1 MVKFIRNSTVYTF
14 VLLLSIFLLVHR
26 QAETD
31 TETGTHINAK
41 NPIEA
46 GRYLVTIGGCNDCHT
61 DGYLQKE
68 GKIPEKDW
76 LTGSIMGW
84 RGPWG
89 MTYASNLR
97 LFVQNVDEDDFVET
111 IKTRKSMPPMPW
123 MNVNKMSEKDA
134 RAIYKY
140 LKFLGAKGD
149 EMPRAVHPDKEPK
162 TPYIWLVPA
171 NSIPDNKVSKI
182 NN

>member
-1 MVKFIRNSTVYTF
+1 MNETIKIKLVFFLMLLIS
-14 VLLLSIFLLVHR
+14 LLLLLKCQTDSSSNSEMFLK
-26 QAETD
+26 AKTD
-31 TETGTHINAK
+31 V
-41 NPIEA
+41 EA

-61 DGYLQKE
+61 DRYLQKE

-76 LTGSIMGW
+76 LTGSKLGW

-89 MTYASNLR
+89 TTYASNLR

-123 MNVNKMSEKDA
+123 MNVNKMSKKDA

>member
-1 MVKFIRNSTVYTF
+1 MNETIKIKLVFFLMLLIS
-14 VLLLSIFLLVHR
+14 LLLLLKCQRDSSSNFEMFLK
-26 QAETD
+26 AKTD
-31 TETGTHINAK
+31 
-41 NPIEA
+41 IEA
-46 GRYLVTIGGCNDCHT
+46 GRYLVTIGGCNDCHI

-89 MTYASNLR
+89 TTYASNLR
-97 LFVQNVDEDDFVET
+97 LFVQDVDEDDFVET

-134 RAIYKY
+134 RSVYKY
-140 LKFLGAKGD
+140 IKSLGAKGE
-149 EMPRAVHPDKEPK
+149 EMPNALPPNQAPA
-162 TPYIWLVPA
+162 TPFITLVPQ
-171 NSIPDNKVSKI
+171 SMGFQQNK
-182 NN
+182 

>member
-1 MVKFIRNSTVYTF
+1 MNETIKFKLVFFLMLLIS
-14 VLLLSIFLLVHR
+14 LLLLLKCQRDSSSNSEMFLK
-26 QAETD
+26 AKTD
-31 TETGTHINAK
+31 
-41 NPIEA
+41 IEA

-89 MTYASNLR
+89 TTYASNLR
-97 LFVQNVDEDDFVET
+97 LFVQDVDEDDFVET

-134 RAIYKY
+134 RSVYKY
-140 LKFLGAKGD
+140 IKSLGAKGE
-149 EMPRAVHPDKEPK
+149 EMPNALPPNQVPA
-162 TPYIWLVPA
+162 TPFITLVPQ
-171 NSIPDNKVSKI
+171 SMGIQQNK
-182 NN
+182 